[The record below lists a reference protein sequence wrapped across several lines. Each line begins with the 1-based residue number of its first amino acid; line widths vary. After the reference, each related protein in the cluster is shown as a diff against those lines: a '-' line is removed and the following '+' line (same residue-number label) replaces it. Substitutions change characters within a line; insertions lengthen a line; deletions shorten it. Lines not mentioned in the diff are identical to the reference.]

1 MKNTMLIILGI
12 VIIILLLL
20 LYFNY
25 KGDKQVEVDRQAER
39 EIYEDSIRT
48 YEQITQKLIVEK
60 TEAVNAKTQQLQR
73 DSIAKGQ
80 YERKI
85 KRLEKQVDI
94 ARTEHVD
101 SLIEAE
107 PELKAF
113 VVALEVVT
121 FSQALRIDSLE
132 VEKRIQEDLNKYIAS
147 KQEAIF
153 ANQQGELNFLKGEV
167 DKKDKEITKLEKK
180 LKRARRWA
188 GFFGLLNLVPR
199 GGNY

>member
-80 YERKI
+80 Y
-85 KRLEKQVDI
+85 
-94 ARTEHVD
+94 
-101 SLIEAE
+101 
-107 PELKAF
+107 
-113 VVALEVVT
+113 
-121 FSQALRIDSLE
+121 
-132 VEKRIQEDLNKYIAS
+132 
-147 KQEAIF
+147 
-153 ANQQGELNFLKGEV
+153 
-167 DKKDKEITKLEKK
+167 
-180 LKRARRWA
+180 
-188 GFFGLLNLVPR
+188 
-199 GGNY
+199 